1 MTKGDFDLKDTISI
15 DIKVVWFLQNSFTIT
30 LVSYQTQT
38 LGLLRVWHV
47 YLNNLKIKY
56 WLGMTIWFDQIHNF
70 AVIGQS
76 NRLSICFAFINKRY

>member
-38 LGLLRVWHV
+38 LGLLRV
-47 YLNNLKIKY
+47 
-56 WLGMTIWFDQIHNF
+56 
-70 AVIGQS
+70 
-76 NRLSICFAFINKRY
+76 